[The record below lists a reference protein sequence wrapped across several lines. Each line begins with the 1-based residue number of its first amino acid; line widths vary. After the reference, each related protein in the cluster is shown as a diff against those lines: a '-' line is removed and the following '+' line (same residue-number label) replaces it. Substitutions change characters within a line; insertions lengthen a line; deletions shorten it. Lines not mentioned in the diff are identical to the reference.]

1 MRHALAVLIALFA
14 LSLAACGDDD
24 KGGGDPPPEEP
35 PAAETA
41 LPPAEE
47 EPAAEEP
54 PEPECE
60 RGRRVLVEALESS
73 LTIQGDGGL
82 RRVSVAE
89 VEDPPGAPLAGFND
103 GVYAVAA
110 EFTGPGL
117 DGTTGI
123 WAASRDMV
131 RTGGGLI
138 IGADSVTREFSDFG
152 AAASADSPAA
162 EYAGEI
168 ADSDAGE
175 RARECAEG

>member
-1 MRHALAVLIALFA
+1 MRHVFAALIALLA

-24 KGGGDPPPEEP
+24 EGGGASPPDEP

-41 LPPAEE
+41 PLQAEE
-47 EPAAEEP
+47 EPAADEP
-54 PEPECE
+54 AEPECE
-60 RGRRVLVEALESS
+60 RGRRVLVEALEAS
-73 LTIQGDGGL
+73 LTIQGGGGV
-82 RRVSVAE
+82 RRVSVVE
-89 VEDPPGAPLAGFND
+89 VEDPPDAPLAGFNA

-117 DGTTGI
+117 DGTVGV

-138 IGADSVTREFSDFG
+138 IGADSVTREFSELG
-152 AAASADSPAA
+152 AAASGDSPAA
-162 EYAGEI
+162 QYAGAI
-168 ADSDAGE
+168 ADSDAGQ